1 MYNDQIAS
9 PALIGLHNPTILLS
23 TRKIPT
29 VELNMV
35 LHHELIHFKRKDV
48 WIKLFMLIVSS
59 LH

>member
-1 MYNDQIAS
+1 MAS
-9 PALIGLHNPTILLS
+9 PALIGLLNPTILLS